1 MQLANDWLRARTKG
15 IQNEADVKSNLV
27 MTDVMFLPKPLD
39 QFVHFF
45 HFQRA
50 QFPCNSLQFLAS
62 WSGSSS
68 RSCSW
73 PSSSSSS
80 SGKTLAFKTVFV
92 RPAMFMI
99 NITICWEKKDN
110 YVLNSNINNF
120 HFRFK
125 YKSNKAANSAAHAA
139 QQASQSGGK
148 KRRGSRNAKSIS
160 PPSGDVKKQRSPTSV
175 TSSPVGGKAGKMSFN
190 DERDEEYFCLRPV
203 NPPASTFTNRS
214 DDSEHNPDVIP
225 DAFLGGKSRLL
236 LYCCCCLCW
245 FC

>member
-1 MQLANDWLRARTKG
+1 M
-15 IQNEADVKSNLV
+15 
-27 MTDVMFLPKPLD
+27 
-39 QFVHFF
+39 
-45 HFQRA
+45 
-50 QFPCNSLQFLAS
+50 
-62 WSGSSS
+62 
-68 RSCSW
+68 
-73 PSSSSSS
+73 
-80 SGKTLAFKTVFV
+80 
-92 RPAMFMI
+92 
-99 NITICWEKKDN
+99 
-110 YVLNSNINNF
+110 LNSNINNF

-175 TSSPVGGKAGKMSFN
+175 TSSPVGGKAGKMSSFD

-236 LYCCCCLCW
+236 LYCCCCLC
-245 FC
+245 